1 MNATRSSSSPCV
13 ITDAGELTE
22 QVERARRAGKTIGIV
37 PTMGALHAGHLSLV
51 DAARRQC
58 DFTIV
63 TIFVNPTQFA
73 AGEDFE
79 RYPRTLESDLES
91 LAGREVDL
99 VFAPS
104 TDSMYSKGHATYV
117 EIEGPALVLEGEF
130 RPGHFR
136 GVATIVLKLFNIAR
150 PDRAYFGRK
159 DYQQAMLMRR
169 MVDDLNLPVRIE
181 VCPIVREPDG
191 LALSSRNVYLSASER
206 QRALAISQS
215 LKLAGQL
222 VEQGTRDASTILKQM
237 HALLADA
244 QLAVDYVAL
253 VDPETLEPVDTVNQ
267 PTLAAIAASVGKTR
281 LIDNA
286 TIGP

>member
-1 MNATRSSSSPCV
+1 M
-13 ITDAGELTE
+13 
-22 QVERARRAGKTIGIV
+22 
-37 PTMGALHAGHLSLV
+37 
-51 DAARRQC
+51 
-58 DFTIV
+58 
-63 TIFVNPTQFA
+63 
-73 AGEDFE
+73 
-79 RYPRTLESDLES
+79 ES
-91 LAGREVDL
+91 LAGRDVDL

-104 TDSMYSKGHATYV
+104 TDSMYPSGHATYV
-117 EIEGPALVLEGEF
+117 EMEGPALVLEGEF